1 MELVAHAGNEC
12 SSILLSI
19 AMKSVNVAAKRRL
32 QLGQSP
38 IFESTIDGETS
49 RKRMR
54 MRRQLEPHLID
65 HEHLPHMAW
74 KDRGKCKQVSIAP
87 SSPCSAAKVEQCIS
101 INALISMLPV
111 TLWTHE
117 PVIECVFST
126 VRSPLRYLD
135 KVCYMEC

>member
-1 MELVAHAGNEC
+1 MELVAHAG
-12 SSILLSI
+12 SQGTSILLSI
-19 AMKSVNVAAKRRL
+19 AMKSVNVAAERRL
-32 QLGQSP
+32 QLGQSA

-54 MRRQLEPHLID
+54 LEPHLID

-87 SSPCSAAKVEQCIS
+87 PSPCSAAKVEHCIS
-101 INALISMLPV
+101 INALVSMLSV

-117 PVIECVFST
+117 PVIECVFSA